1 MIIDFH
7 AHIFPADIRSD
18 RQKYFTSETAFK
30 LLYSSPKAKM
40 IGAQEL
46 VNTMDDEGIDKT
58 VVFGFPWQ
66 SAENFQRH
74 NDYVL
79 EAVNRFP
86 DRLIG
91 FGCFDPLHSIA
102 PRETIR
108 CLEGGLSGIGEL
120 AFYQSGFEDDT
131 LEKLAP
137 VMEICQEKNV
147 PVTIHTNEPVGH
159 DYPGK
164 TPNTLA
170 QIYQMVKKFNG
181 NKIVLAHWGGGILF
195 FHLLKKEVRTV
206 LKNVYYDIAASPF
219 LYDFEIY
226 PIAIRLA
233 GLNKILLGS
242 DFPLIRPA
250 RYRSELKQA
259 GLTQHEIDCISGL
272 NAAKLLNI

>member
-7 AHIFPADIRSD
+7 AHIFPADLRND
-18 RQKYFTSETAFK
+18 RQNYFASEAAFK

-40 IGAQEL
+40 IGAKEL
-46 VNTMDDEGIDKT
+46 VNAMDAEGIDKT

-66 SAENFQRH
+66 NAEHFQRH

-91 FGCFDPLHSIA
+91 FGCFDPLHSNA
-102 PRETIR
+102 ARETAR

-120 AFYQSGFEDDT
+120 AFYESGFEDNA

-137 VMEICQEKNV
+137 VMEICRAKNV
-147 PVTIHTNEPVGH
+147 PVTMHTNEPVGH

-170 QIYQMVKKFNG
+170 QIYQMVKKFNN
-181 NKIVLAHWGGGILF
+181 NKIPPRKMIHETTLRNNSSFTLKCRSFANHTAITRNGADINIILAISSFMVPW
-195 FHLLKKEVRTV
+195 
-206 LKNVYYDIAASPF
+206 
-219 LYDFEIY
+219 
-226 PIAIRLA
+226 
-233 GLNKILLGS
+233 
-242 DFPLIRPA
+242 LI
-250 RYRSELKQA
+250 
-259 GLTQHEIDCISGL
+259 
-272 NAAKLLNI
+272 

>member
-7 AHIFPADIRSD
+7 AHIFPADIRND
-18 RQKYFTSETAFK
+18 RQRYFTSETAFK

-66 SAENFQRH
+66 NAENFQQH

-79 EAVNRFP
+79 EAVNRFS

-102 PRETIR
+102 PRETTR
-108 CLEGGLSGIGEL
+108 CLEGGLAGIGEL
-120 AFYQSGFEDDT
+120 AFYQSGFEVDA
-131 LEKLAP
+131 LEKLVP
-137 VMEICQEKNV
+137 VMEICQAKNV
-147 PVTIHTNEPVGH
+147 PVTMHTNEPVGH
-159 DYPGK
+159 AYPGK

-170 QIYQMVKKFNG
+170 QIYRMVKKFNG

-219 LYDFEIY
+219 LYDIEIY

-250 RYRSELKQA
+250 RYRSELEQA

-272 NAAKLLNI
+272 NAAKLLNL